1 MSRSQRH
8 GGFSPGAC
16 RACCACR
23 ARIRAFGVDSK
34 LGILATKDVG
44 DLPHLSLITT
54 IQAKDPEH
62 LTWGQFCEGYC
73 KENVRRDPRVG
84 FLVMTMDKE
93 DWRGKA
99 RWTHGT
105 REGED
110 FEAYNRKPLFR
121 YNSYFG
127 IHTVHHAEVIQIGPR
142 ERLSVPRIAAGAILA
157 AAARPAARIGAGER
171 ALTAWAESL
180 VNRMSC
186 LKFVSWIGDDGYPV
200 VVPAVPGAVAGGR
213 RMILAATVHGRELAC
228 IPRGASVA
236 VLALDLNMESVLAR
250 GRFDGWRG
258 VPAMGAALGTL
269 TIDWVYNSM
278 PPRQGPIWPLV
289 PLRAVTEF

>member
-1 MSRSQRH
+1 MERL
-8 GGFSPGAC
+8 
-16 RACCACR
+16 
-23 ARIRAFGVDSK
+23 ARLDDAGIRAFAADSK
-34 LGILATKDVG
+34 LGILATKDPG

-54 IQAKDPEH
+54 IQAKGPEH
-62 LTWGQFCEGYC
+62 LTWGQFCEGRS

-127 IHTVHHAEVIQIGPR
+127 IHTVHHAEVVEVGPR
-142 ERLSVPRIAAGAILA
+142 ERLSVPRIAAGTLLA
-157 AAARPAARIGAGER
+157 AAARPAAAIGAGPH
-171 ALTAWAESL
+171 ALIPWAEDL

-213 RMILAATVHGRELAC
+213 RMVLAATVHGRELAR
-228 IPRGASVA
+228 IPRGAPVA
-236 VLALDLNMESVLAR
+236 VLALDLNMESVLVR

-258 VPAMGAALGTL
+258 APSLGAALGTF

-278 PPRQGPIWPLV
+278 PPRQGPIWPPI
-289 PLRAVTEF
+289 PLHAVTEF